1 MTYNDT
7 KTSIEETCKEIKCRE
22 IKTNFRAPIALT
34 FINIHTVLPDL
45 CGCPSVICMI
55 SRNERTNQP
64 MKKET

>member
-7 KTSIEETCKEIKCRE
+7 KTSIEEICKHRD
-22 IKTNFRAPIALT
+22 IKTNFEALIALT
-34 FINIHTVLPDL
+34 FIIIHTVLSDL

-55 SRNERTNQP
+55 SRNEKTNPQ